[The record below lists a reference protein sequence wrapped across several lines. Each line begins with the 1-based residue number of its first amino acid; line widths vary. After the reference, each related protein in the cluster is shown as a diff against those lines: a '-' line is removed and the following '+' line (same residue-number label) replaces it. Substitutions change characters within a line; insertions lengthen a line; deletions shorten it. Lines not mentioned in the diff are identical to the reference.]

1 MRHDCSPAVILGLTN
16 KKISLSYLAEDRL
29 MVDVT
34 DLDAYW
40 EFDEICDECDKMLLE
55 PKTVSGWLGLPGS
68 QLPRETAKII
78 GQPAQP
84 ARKKGSSAKYSF
96 QDATLMKLG
105 RTLMELGITP
115 HRVRTCIEAVRKHYH
130 NILFGY
136 VSLDVSKH
144 ATQEFDETFY
154 LVGAEYPNGF
164 LAFIITEG
172 QLPEYLT
179 ASGIKRIEWREAIR
193 VAMLERM
200 KALKSNLPK
209 FDLSMLRPG
218 RPEDYVPPE
227 MGIPE
232 SLKARLKARPDEDLD
247 KLAEEGYGLIERRDP
262 GSPAIVQNVS
272 QYLVA
277 QSCELYRYL
286 KLKERSK

>member
-1 MRHDCSPAVILGLTN
+1 MI
-16 KKISLSYLAEDRL
+16 
-29 MVDVT
+29 DVT
-34 DLDAYW
+34 DLDPYF
-40 EFDEICDECDKMLLE
+40 EELDSIFDEYQQMLLE

-84 ARKKGSSAKYSF
+84 ARKKGASAKYSF
-96 QDATLMKLG
+96 QDAILMKFG

-115 HRVRTCIEAVRKHYH
+115 HRVRSCIEAVRKDYYTV
-130 NILFGY
+130 LTGL
-136 VSLDVSKH
+136 VSVPYDERVED
-144 ATQEFDETFY
+144 EFEATFY

-164 LAFIITEG
+164 LAFVITEE
-172 QLPEYLT
+172 QLPDYLT
-179 ASGIKRIEWREAIR
+179 ASGIKRVEWREAIR
-193 VAMLERM
+193 VAMLERT
-200 KALKSNLPK
+200 KTVKSNFPRLDP
-209 FDLSMLRPG
+209 SMLRPG
-218 RPEDYVPPE
+218 RPEDYVPPDKC
-227 MGIPE
+227 IPE

-247 KLAEEGYGLIERRDP
+247 KLAEEGYRLIERRDP